1 MDEMYIAQKI
11 KSIREYLGFS
21 QPELGSVIGATKQ
34 CICSWEK
41 GKSMPDIITFFKILN
56 VSGLTATELFK
67 DIDSSKEENKIILSN
82 DEQRLIAKLRTF
94 PLEKRKALNSLLDI
108 NPTK

>member
-1 MDEMYIAQKI
+1 MDAMYIAHKI
-11 KSIREYLGFS
+11 KAIREYLGFS

-41 GKSMPDIITFFKILN
+41 GKSMPDIITFFKILE
-56 VSGLTATELFK
+56 VSGLTTTELFE
-67 DIDSSKEENKIILSN
+67 DIDSSKKENKIILSN

-94 PLEKRKALNSLLDI
+94 PLEKRKALNSLLDV
-108 NPTK
+108 NTPK